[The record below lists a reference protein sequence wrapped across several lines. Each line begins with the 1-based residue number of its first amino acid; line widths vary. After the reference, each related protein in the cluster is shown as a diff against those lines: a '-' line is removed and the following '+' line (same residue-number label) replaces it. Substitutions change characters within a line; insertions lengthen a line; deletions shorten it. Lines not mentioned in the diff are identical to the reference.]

1 MSRLRMHRLQPS
13 ILLRIAGGFLVII
26 LLLAASTLIT
36 MHSART
42 TMLGVD
48 RMTTSANPILRTT
61 GTLDLELSQLSELF
75 QLHQGSNERAVMPDL
90 QDDFERTRT
99 RIGAESDQLLAYLDE
114 LGETSAQV
122 AMVQRFEAQV
132 AQLVQRMRQL
142 MVEHQDALGRVDQ
155 IRQRRDE
162 ITTLEVDISHLFEDL
177 VWSLPDDEAVA
188 IALEFYASFLHGL
201 MLMKDID
208 IADQADVLERLDQA
222 FGNWEMQHN
231 NQFFAFTGM
240 VARQP
245 ETQQLVQAVDE
256 LTEQMVHGTRGHD
269 GQPGLI
275 SLRAQAVTSQARY
288 SAELADL
295 TADIEQAKLELAALN
310 EFAERFARET
320 NQQVAANLARTLNL
334 SLASLLASI
343 LLGGL
348 ISALI
353 IRSIRQPMQRL
364 TRSLSHLGE
373 GDLTWATQSHR
384 RDEMGVLEGSVE
396 QVRQSLLAMIQS
408 IRGQS
413 ERLRQQ
419 AEGGRKLAETMRDR
433 TAEQSRETD
442 SIASSMQE
450 MATTVTAVNESA
462 RAGMNHADVA
472 LQEIDVTVAAVQQNR
487 ESLTA
492 LKERVL
498 HAEAFTGELSGRM
511 ADIESVSEVIRDI
524 AEQTNLLA
532 LNAAI
537 EAARAGEHGRG
548 FAVVADEVRSLASR
562 TQSSTT
568 EIRATVEG
576 LLAGHRELAATMRY
590 CLQGVSDSHAV
601 AADSAGAM
609 LAFRDRMGQINHI
622 SQQISVTT
630 TEQGTTAEDITR
642 RVTRIADIARANEQ
656 LSEEARDAGAV
667 LGNLTAELETLVQRF
682 RIQ

>member
-1 MSRLRMHRLQPS
+1 MFRLRMHRLQPS

-36 MHSART
+36 MHSSRT
-42 TMLGVD
+42 TMIGVD
-48 RMTTSANPILRTT
+48 RMTTSANPILHTT

-75 QLHQGSNERAVMPDL
+75 QLHQASNERAVMPDL
-90 QDDFERTRT
+90 QDDFELTRT
-99 RIGAESDQLLAYLDE
+99 RIGAESDQLLAYLDD

-122 AMVQRFEAQV
+122 SMVQRFDAQI

-142 MVEHQDALGRVDQ
+142 MMEHQDALGRVDQ

-162 ITTLEVDISHLFEDL
+162 ITTLEADISHLFEDL

-222 FGNWEMQHN
+222 FGDWEMQHN

-245 ETQQLVQAVDE
+245 ETQQLVQTVDE
-256 LTEQMVHGTRGHD
+256 LTEQMVQGTRGHD
-269 GQPGLI
+269 DQPGLI
-275 SLRAQAVTSQARY
+275 SLRAQAVASQARY

-295 TADIEQAKLELAALN
+295 TADIEQAKLELTALN
-310 EFAERFARET
+310 QFAERFARET

-373 GDLTWATQSHR
+373 GDLTWATQGHR

-396 QVRQSLLAMIQS
+396 QVRQSLLDMIQS

-419 AEGGRKLAETMRDR
+419 AEGGRNLAETMRDR

-450 MATTVTAVNESA
+450 MATTVGAVNTSA
-462 RAGMNHADVA
+462 REGMNHADEA

-492 LKERVL
+492 LKERVI

-576 LLAGHRELAATMRY
+576 LLAGHRELAETMRY
-590 CLQGVSDSHAV
+590 CLQGVGDSHAV
-601 AADSAGAM
+601 AADSADAM

-656 LSEEARDAGAV
+656 LSVEARDAAAV
-667 LGNLTAELETLVQRF
+667 LGDLTAELETLVQRF